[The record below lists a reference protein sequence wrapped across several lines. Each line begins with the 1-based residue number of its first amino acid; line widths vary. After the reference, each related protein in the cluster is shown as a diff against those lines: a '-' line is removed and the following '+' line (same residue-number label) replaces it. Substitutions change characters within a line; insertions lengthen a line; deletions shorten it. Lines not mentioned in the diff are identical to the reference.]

1 MIGKV
6 YKITGKGKSYVG
18 STTQD
23 LKQRLWSHF
32 KTSLDTTGRRNSVLY
47 KFIREN
53 GTDHFTIEL
62 IEEYPCETIKELR
75 TREQYWLDELKP
87 ELNMF
92 RSIANPK
99 YEQECRDKEE
109 RRRRSNRF
117 YHEHKELVLERQ
129 RKYNK
134 DHKDEIRER
143 KKKYLEDHK
152 EELKK
157 KKAEK
162 MTCECGCEIT
172 KLHLKRHQQTKLH
185 KEFMNKE

>member
-18 STTQD
+18 STTKD
-23 LKQRLWSHF
+23 LKYRLRMHF
-32 KTSLDTTGRRNSVLY
+32 HWSLDTTGRRDSVLY

-62 IEEYPCETIKELR
+62 VEEYPCETIKELR

-92 RSIANPK
+92 RAIANPN

-109 RRRRSNRF
+109 RRQRSNRF

-129 RKYNK
+129 RKYNEE
-134 DHKDEIRER
+134 HKDKIRER
-143 KKKYLEDHK
+143 KKKYREEHK

-172 KLHLKRHQQTKLH
+172 KNSYLRHQRTNRH
-185 KEFMNKE
+185 KEFMNKG